1 VSTAWW
7 LFFMTCGD
15 HYTYQLDGPDAIFLG
30 EGDLH
35 DTSYDYMEVDTEFAP
50 FMQHNFS
57 DTQHCEY
64 DLNIFPSRM
73 MEDSYVQQ
81 ACPLHNLV
89 VCLHLLQ
96 WYLFSTTVSG
106 ASETR

>member
-1 VSTAWW
+1 
-7 LFFMTCGD
+7 MTCGD

-57 DTQHCEY
+57 DTKA
-64 DLNIFPSRM
+64 LR
-73 MEDSYVQQ
+73 V
-81 ACPLHNLV
+81 
-89 VCLHLLQ
+89 
-96 WYLFSTTVSG
+96 
-106 ASETR
+106 